1 MLHDKCLKGAYD
13 KRKYMYVDR
22 HTLPLLDSWQRKIT
36 FFNEY
41 DYQLHCYRSHMMDK
55 TVFKSAAL
63 PQNMLGAARCLVEF
77 FEYLSLSG
85 GFFFL
90 VGRWSS
96 FIYFPAVT
104 STPEIQERVGQY
116 AFKELQFIKYKIVQ
130 KLDIV
135 KGLGEGGC
143 ILHLSHLKV
152 HSVSGC
158 EVVCERVGE
167 KVVF

>member
-1 MLHDKCLKGAYD
+1 
-13 KRKYMYVDR
+13 
-22 HTLPLLDSWQRKIT
+22 
-36 FFNEY
+36 
-41 DYQLHCYRSHMMDK
+41 MMDK

-90 VGRWSS
+90 VGRRSS

-130 KLDIV
+130 KIDIV
-135 KGLGEGGC
+135 E
-143 ILHLSHLKV
+143 
-152 HSVSGC
+152 
-158 EVVCERVGE
+158 
-167 KVVF
+167 